1 MTDIPRQTSP
11 RLRMMARL
19 GVWISLLGGLLLP
32 WIIMLTVE
40 ILVRDIPYPRA
51 WRSFTLHLFAPGY
64 NFFFVGVLTALPF
77 VILALIILFHL
88 GTAPANN
95 ALIAYRRALGLFS
108 AGLSMALIAA
118 WVHVD
123 VLIHPDAQGAL
134 AYFYLPILLL
144 MMLPFGYGLG
154 RALAKIFLP
163 RLSG

>member
-95 ALIAYRRALGLFS
+95 ALIAYQRALGLFS

>member
-1 MTDIPRQTSP
+1 
-11 RLRMMARL
+11 MMARL

-88 GTAPANN
+88 GTASVNN

>member
-1 MTDIPRQTSP
+1 
-11 RLRMMARL
+11 
-19 GVWISLLGGLLLP
+19 
-32 WIIMLTVE
+32 MLTVE

-144 MMLPFGYGLG
+144 MMLPFGYALG

>member
-1 MTDIPRQTSP
+1 
-11 RLRMMARL
+11 
-19 GVWISLLGGLLLP
+19 
-32 WIIMLTVE
+32 MLTVE

-88 GTAPANN
+88 GTASANN

-154 RALAKIFLP
+154 RALAKIFLS